1 MLPDISVLIVSYN
14 VREYLLQAI
23 DSVKNSIYNGHIEI
37 IVVDNDSFDGTL
49 LSVQKRHPDV
59 TLIKNNRNVGFGK
72 ANNQVARNAKGDFL
86 FILNPDTIVQENTI
100 ETLVTYLINN
110 LNVGIAGPKVLNSD
124 GSLQLASKR
133 SIPTVSVS
141 LPKILGLS
149 KLFPKNKW
157 AGKYN
162 LTYLEE
168 NKIHKVEAISGSAMM
183 IRKSSFEQ
191 LNGFDESFF
200 MYGEDLDLCKRI
212 VALCEEIHYVPTTQ
226 IIHYGGESVRS
237 ARFDSINAFFDS
249 MSLFYKKHFSST
261 TNFFLSIL
269 IKLGIW
275 FNKSIAFL
283 KEWKSQIISI
293 LLDCIIV
300 GFSYLTINYIQFYP
314 NVYFIY
320 SGWIFFSVCCTIWLF
335 SGYMFHLYGKNI
347 LSYHH
352 ACYAGVTG
360 FLLTLALNSFIHPLG
375 DFRFVLVMGSLMAMI
390 LLPAWRII
398 AHFLFLKLY
407 GKRIGDRH
415 NLLFTHRTLILGLP
429 SHADSVILKLRYKID
444 SGIDIIGI
452 CSKKLFSE
460 NKKWSAPI
468 LGSVKRIGE
477 IIKSYR
483 IKELIFLS
491 NSFSNKEIL
500 SLIKNTKR
508 LKVIYRIVPRE
519 TDILIG
525 KTSVDH
531 FGDLSLVSVDIAYHK
546 IINRV
551 IKRLFDIS
559 FAFAGMVLLSPV
571 TLFMFLRGRRLDKIH
586 FWDKDGNQFS
596 GHLFSQSRKKT
607 VQFLPLL
614 WSIFSGRMSFVGGAL
629 VPGNEPD
636 PELSGKPG
644 LTGIYRLKNIKPQE
658 DRYKQA
664 EYYYLQ
670 NQGFLLDLEL
680 LILTVFMGSK

>member
-1 MLPDISVLIVSYN
+1 MLPTVSVLIVSFN

-23 DSVKNSIYNGHIEI
+23 DSVKNSNYNGSIEI
-37 IVVDNDSFDGTL
+37 IVVDNDSFDGTP
-49 LSVQKRHPDV
+49 LSVQKKYPDIHV
-59 TLIKNNRNVGFGK
+59 LKNNRNQGFGTGI
-72 ANNQVARNAKGDFL
+72 NQAAQKAKGEFL

-100 ETLVTYLINN
+100 EKLRLYLKNN
-110 LNVGIAGPKVLNSD
+110 PQVGIVGPKVLNSD

-133 SIPTVSVS
+133 SMPTVSVS

-149 KLFPKNKW
+149 TLFPKSKW

-168 NKIHKVEAISGSAMM
+168 NKIHKVDAVSGSALM
-183 IRKSSFEQ
+183 IRKSSFDK
-191 LNGFDESFF
+191 LNGFDETFF

-212 VALCEEIHYVPTTQ
+212 IQLGKEIHYVPTTQ

-237 ARFDSINAFFDS
+237 AKFDSINAFFDS
-249 MSLFYKKHFSST
+249 MSLFYKKHFSAT
-261 TNFFLSIL
+261 TTFFLSIL

-275 FNKSIAFL
+275 LKKSIAFL

-293 LLDCIIV
+293 LLDSILV
-300 GFSYLTINYIQFYP
+300 SLSYLTIYYIKFFQ
-314 NVYFIY
+314 NESFIFG
-320 SGWIFFSVCCTIWLF
+320 GWIFLTGCCAIWLF
-335 SGYMFHLYGKNI
+335 TGYMYHLYGKNI

-360 FLLTLALNSFIHPLG
+360 LLITLALNSLIHPLEN
-375 DFRFVLVMGSLMAMI
+375 FRFVLVIGSLTAMV
-390 LLPAWRII
+390 LMPGWRLV
-398 AHFLFLKLY
+398 AHYLFLKLY
-407 GKRIGDRH
+407 GKRIGDKH

-429 SHADSVILKLRYKID
+429 SHADSVILKLREKID

-460 NKKWSAPI
+460 NNKWTVPI
-468 LGSVKRIGE
+468 LGSVKRLGE
-477 IIKSYR
+477 IIRSYR

-491 NSFSNKEIL
+491 DSFSNKEIL
-500 SLIKNTKR
+500 SLIEKTKR

-525 KTSVDH
+525 KASVDH

-546 IINRV
+546 IINRIV
-551 IKRLFDIS
+551 KRLFDIF
-559 FAFAGMVLLSPV
+559 FAFAGMVLLSPII
-571 TLFMFLRGRRLDKIH
+571 LFKVLRKKIIKIR
-586 FWDKDGNQFS
+586 FWDSDGKQFP
-596 GHLFSQSRKKT
+596 GFIFSQSQKKSL
-607 VQFLPLL
+607 QFLPLL

-629 VPGNEPD
+629 VPVSDPD
-636 PELSGKPG
+636 PKLSGKPG
-644 LTGIYRLKNIKPQE
+644 LTGIYRLKNIKPHE
-658 DRYKQA
+658 DSYKQA

-670 NQGFLLDLEL
+670 NQGLLLDLEL
-680 LILTVFMGSK
+680 LVMTVFTVGK